1 MSKHHDTPAWLRAIQ
16 RDGGPVWHHE
26 QGDSAPFQGRAVPLR
41 DGRTGRVERF
51 EDVFGYSP
59 GPKAPRAAGDPA
71 EPAETAC
78 EPPRTGG
85 HLDAPERPYRV
96 YRDGDRIAVTV
107 SAEPLTLA
115 EAMNLCAALLATTAP
130 MHRATLPKERI

>member
-16 RDGGPVWHHE
+16 REGGPVREWHHE
-26 QGDSAPFQGRAVPLR
+26 QGDSAPHLGRAVPLR
-41 DGRTGRVERF
+41 EVGSAR
-51 EDVFGYSP
+51 
-59 GPKAPRAAGDPA
+59 APRAAGDPA

-130 MHRATLPKERI
+130 MHRATLPKDRI